1 MTTSAENVLAEDWK
15 PEPDQD
21 EAGNQQP
28 SREGLGERRAR
39 TETRRLGRQP
49 DPCDEADG
57 ARDHQHEHP
66 SEMADGRRRMGPGRP
81 NGAVAGHTNRCRPGR
96 DGAGIDRGTG
106 LTIGLGIKLGIG
118 RDLAAASAEDG
129 GTMGNS
135 AGAPRT
141 ARRGAA
147 SVGTILSGALIT
159 VAVSPG
165 RTDGPALNACAG
177 DFRVICS

>member
-1 MTTSAENVLAEDWK
+1 
-15 PEPDQD
+15 
-21 EAGNQQP
+21 
-28 SREGLGERRAR
+28 
-39 TETRRLGRQP
+39 
-49 DPCDEADG
+49 
-57 ARDHQHEHP
+57 
-66 SEMADGRRRMGPGRP
+66 MGPGRP
-81 NGAVAGHTNRCRPGR
+81 NGAVAGHTERRRPGR
-96 DGAGIDRGTG
+96 DGAGIDPGIG
-106 LTIGLGIKLGIG
+106 LTLKLGIKLGIG

-147 SVGTILSGALIT
+147 SVGTILSGALMT

-165 RTDGPALNACAG
+165 RTDGPALNAYAG

>member
-1 MTTSAENVLAEDWK
+1 MTTSAENVLAENRK

-21 EAGNQQP
+21 EAGDQQP
-28 SREGLGERRAR
+28 SRESLGERRAR

-49 DPCDEADG
+49 DPCGEADG

-66 SEMADGRRRMGPGRP
+66 SEMADGRRRRGPGRP
-81 NGAVAGHTNRCRPGR
+81 NGAVAGRAKRCRPGR
-96 DGAGIDRGTG
+96 DGAGIE

-147 SVGTILSGALIT
+147 SAGTILSGALMT
-159 VAVSPG
+159 VTVSTG

>member
-21 EAGNQQP
+21 EAGDQQP

-39 TETRRLGRQP
+39 TETRRLGRQA

-66 SEMADGRRRMGPGRP
+66 GEMADGRWRMGPGRP
-81 NGAVAGHTNRCRPGR
+81 DGPVAGRAKRWRPGR
-96 DGAGIDRGTG
+96 DGAGIG

-147 SVGTILSGALIT
+147 SVGTILSGALMT
-159 VAVSPG
+159 VAVSTG